1 MTCSTAKPSSIIET
15 VGDLCKVCYTCVRDC
30 PAKAIKIIGGQ
41 AQVIPE
47 RCITC
52 GNCVRVCKQ
61 KAKRYAN
68 SIPQTI
74 EILNSSSKEKI
85 AIIAPSF
92 PSEFHDL
99 KKSQFVAM
107 LRKCGFTKVCQVA
120 YGADLVAKEYQR
132 IVSEEKNKSMI
143 ASTCPAIVSY
153 IEKYQP
159 EMIKYL
165 APICSPMVAAARIA
179 KAKFG
184 KDSKIVF
191 IGPCIAKK
199 NEALRYP
206 DEINSVLT
214 FEELRKLFS
223 EMKIEPA
230 NFANANDDF
239 DPPRPGLG
247 MLFPISRGLLQAAN
261 IKEDLVSHNVVA
273 SDGKHNFVPAIEDF
287 AQGELQTKLLEL
299 LCCKGC
305 INGPGASDEISL
317 YRKRKLVSSYAAE
330 NLEKKSDPDDDKNV
344 NLSPIYKDSSVKTFK
359 ADSKEITE
367 VLARMGKTKPENEL
381 DCGACGYP
389 TCRDHAVAILN
400 GLAESEMCL
409 PYVIERLKKSLGDLS
424 MSNSQLEKT
433 RQALINAE
441 KLASMGQLSAGIAHE
456 INNPLGVILLNAS
469 LLLES
474 IPKDSE
480 NYEDMKLIVE
490 QAERCKKIVTGLLNF
505 ARKNKVLFQQVN
517 IPEFLS
523 EKCIKH
529 IIKPEKI
536 EIAFEN
542 LCDDPIAEIDPDQ
555 MVQVITNLIVN
566 AIEAMPNGGKI
577 TVSYKG
583 NQNEIRIIIS
593 DEGVGIPK
601 EHINK
606 IFEPFFTTKQM
617 GKGTGLGLAVT
628 YGIVKMH
635 RGRIEVSS
643 NCDPNKGKTGTQ
655 FSIVIPRQAKQY

>member
-1 MTCSTAKPSSIIET
+1 MTCIKTKPESIIQT

-30 PAKAIKIIGGQ
+30 PAKAIRIVGGQ

-61 KAKRYAN
+61 KAKRYLN
-68 SIPQTI
+68 SVPETI
-74 EILNSSSKEKI
+74 EILNSSAKEKV

-92 PSEFHDL
+92 PAEFNDL
-99 KKSQFVAM
+99 KKSQFVSM

-120 YGADLVAKEYQR
+120 YGADIVANEYKR
-132 IVSEEKNKSMI
+132 IMNEGKNKSMI
-143 ASTCPAIVSY
+143 ATTCPAIVSY
-153 IEKYQP
+153 VEKYQP
-159 EMIKYL
+159 EMIKFL
-165 APICSPMVAAARIA
+165 APVCSPMVASARIA
-179 KAKFG
+179 KTKFG

-191 IGPCIAKK
+191 IGPCVAKK

-206 DEINSVLT
+206 DEIDSVLT
-214 FEELRKLFS
+214 FEELRNLFK
-223 EMKIEPA
+223 ELKINPEEFE
-230 NFANANDDF
+230 NSNDNF
-239 DPPRPGLG
+239 DPPHPGLG
-247 MLFPISRGLLQAAN
+247 MLFPISRGLLQAAG
-261 IKEDLVSHNVVA
+261 IKEDLVEQNVLA
-273 SDGKHNFVPAIEDF
+273 TDGKNNFVPAIEEF
-287 AQGELQTKLLEL
+287 ASGELQTKLLEL

-305 INGPGASDEISL
+305 INGPGTSDDISQ
-317 YRKRKLVSSYAAE
+317 YKKRKLVSSYAAE
-330 NLEKKSDPDDDKNV
+330 NLKNQNPDKIDENVKLDPVFHPNDVRTTK
-344 NLSPIYKDSSVKTFK
+344 P
-359 ADSKEITE
+359 DSKEITE
-367 VLARMGKTKPENEL
+367 ILAKMGKTKPEDEL
-381 DCGACGYP
+381 DCGACGYQ

-424 MSNSQLEKT
+424 LSNSQLEKT

-474 IPKDSE
+474 IPENSE
-480 NYEDMKLIVE
+480 NFEDVKLIVQ
-490 QAERCKKIVTGLLNF
+490 QAEQCKKIVTGLLNF

-517 IPEFLS
+517 VPEFLN
-523 EKCIKH
+523 EKCLKP
-529 IIKPEKI
+529 IIKPDKIKI
-536 EIAFEN
+536 EFQN

-555 MVQVITNLIVN
+555 MLQVMTNLIVN

-577 TVSYKG
+577 TVAYKG
-583 NQNEIRIIIS
+583 NQNEIRIVIT
-593 DEGVGIPK
+593 DEGIGIPK

-635 RGRIEVSS
+635 KGRIEVSS
-643 NCDPNKGKTGTQ
+643 NTDPNKGQTGTQ
-655 FSIVIPRQAKQY
+655 FTIVIPRKAKQY